1 MRHYEIRV
9 RLNFSELTSI
19 LKKFNKR
26 PMKPIDKMRWEKF
39 MGTVEQ
45 KIAEKWVESVERKVP
60 HHLK

>member
-1 MRHYEIRV
+1 
-9 RLNFSELTSI
+9 
-19 LKKFNKR
+19 
-26 PMKPIDKMRWEKF
+26 MKPIDKMRWEKF